1 MKIYETLDRDPRK
14 SALANGGQ
22 ARLTTGRD
30 ERAMQELRAELETF
44 VCDGQYGDALERM
57 LRSYLTQLD
66 RPRQNAV
73 WVSGFFGSGKSH
85 LQKVLAHLWTDT
97 AFPDGTTARS
107 LVRDLPDDVLA
118 ALRELD
124 TQAARIGKPPLAAAG
139 TLPSGGAD
147 QVRLTVLAV
156 VLGAAGL
163 PDRYP
168 QAQFCFWL
176 REHGWLDQ
184 VREAVEAAG
193 KDWFRELYNLYVSG
207 PIAEAVLACD
217 PDFARD
223 VKEARQV
230 LRERFPNPTGDITTA
245 EFIEA
250 CRQALA
256 PDGELP
262 PTVLILDEVQQY
274 IGESTDRAV
283 AVTEVAEAIQTQ
295 LDSRVMLVASGQS
308 ALAATPLLQK
318 LKDRFRITVQL
329 SDTDVEA
336 VTRKVLLHK
345 KASAK
350 EPVQAVLTRNAGEV
364 SKHLQGT
371 SLAERPADRG
381 VAVADYPL
389 LPTRRRFW
397 EECFRVVDA
406 AGTHSQL
413 RSQLRILHDALQ
425 GIATR
430 DLGAV
435 IPADSLYEAIA
446 PDLVNTGV
454 LLNELSTRIQE
465 LDDGTPAGSLRRR
478 IAGVVFLI
486 GRLNTER
493 AEKAVDVGVRP
504 TARMVADLLV
514 DDLDGDS
521 GLFRRGVEEALEAM
535 VNDSTLMKLG
545 EEYRIQTTQG
555 QEWDRAFRHR
565 VAAVRQRQAE
575 LHAKQDQLFQ
585 AAVQTVVGA
594 VRPLHGEAKLRRH
607 LSLHARSER
616 PENSGEELVVWLRD
630 GSSTTQKTIESDA
643 REAGHEDATLYV
655 FIQKPPEDL
664 KTRISEAEAAR
675 QVLDAKGIPT
685 DPPEAR
691 EACESMQSRM
701 RKAEAERDTLIQ
713 DLLEAAKVYK
723 GGGTEVYGEGLREK
737 LEAAAEAALARRF
750 PRFDEGDHKAWPA
763 ALKRAKDGSDT
774 PLQVVGW
781 DRPTEDHPVV
791 REVLTACGRGA
802 KGAAV
807 RKALEGA
814 PFGWPRDA
822 IDAAFVALHRAGS
835 VRVLHNGQSVAAGSL
850 DQNKIASAEFHPERV
865 VLSVQDRLDVRGLY
879 QQAEVAVKSG
889 EEEAK
894 APLFLA
900 RLWELAREAGGEPPL
915 PARPSTEHLD
925 EIGRLTGNEQLGAL
939 IVAKKALET
948 DIAAWRAK
956 GERARTRLA
965 RWHALERLAEGA
977 KGLASFDDV
986 RPEMDAIVQGRTL
999 LDDTDYVRPLC
1010 AKLEGALREALRE
1023 AHARCVAVHEG
1034 AMADLA
1040 ASQEWQQ
1047 ITDEQRESISR
1058 SNNLGGMSPLDVG
1071 GEDALLRALAE
1082 RSLRGWAELELAL
1095 PQRFARAREEA
1106 AKALEPKV
1114 QRVSLTSGVLR
1125 NEADVT
1131 SWVAETQTRLL
1142 DKLGDG
1148 PVVIT

>member
-1 MKIYETLDRDPRK
+1 MKIHETLDRDPRE

-22 ARLTTGRD
+22 ARLTTGQD
-30 ERAMQELRAELETF
+30 ERALQELRAELETF
-44 VCDGQYGDALERM
+44 VCEGQYGDALERM
-57 LRSYLTQLD
+57 LRSYLTQLG
-66 RPRQNAV
+66 RPRQNIA

-107 LVRDLPDDVLA
+107 LVRDLPDDVQA

-124 TQAARIGKPPLAAAG
+124 THAARIGKAPVAAAG

-156 VLGAAGL
+156 VLRAAGL
-163 PDRYP
+163 PEKYP

-176 REHGWLDQ
+176 REQGWLDR
-184 VREAVEAAG
+184 VRESVEAAG
-193 KDWFRELYNLYVSG
+193 KDWLRELYNLYVSG

-230 LRERFPNPTGDITTA
+230 LRQRFPNPTGDITTA

-274 IGESTDRAV
+274 IGDSTDRAV
-283 AVTEVAEAIQTQ
+283 VVTEVAEAIQTQ

-350 EPVQAVLTRNAGEV
+350 DPVQGVLTRNAGEV
-364 SKHLQGT
+364 SKHLQST
-371 SLAERPADRG
+371 SLEQRPSDRD

-425 GIATR
+425 AIATQ

-435 IPADSLYEAIA
+435 IPADALYEAIA
-446 PDLVNTGV
+446 PDMVNTGV
-454 LLNELSTRIQE
+454 LLNELATRIQE
-465 LDDGTPAGSLRRR
+465 LDDGTAEGKLRRR
-478 IAGVVFLI
+478 IGGVVFLI
-486 GRLNTER
+486 GKLPR
-493 AEKAVDVGVRP
+493 EKGVDVGVRP

-514 DDLDGDS
+514 DDIEGDS
-521 GLFRRGVEEALEAM
+521 GPFRRHVEESLEAM
-535 VNDSTLMKLG
+535 VEDGTLMKVG
-545 EEYRIQTTQG
+545 EEYRLQTTQG
-555 QEWDRAFRHR
+555 AEWDRAFREH
-565 VAAVRQRQAE
+565 AGAIRQRHAE
-575 LHAKQDQLFQ
+575 LQAKQDQLFQ
-585 AAVQTVVGA
+585 AAVQTA
-594 VRPLHGEAKLRRH
+594 VASIRPLHGEAKVRRQ
-607 LSLHARSER
+607 LTLHARNER
-616 PENSGEELVVWLRD
+616 RERAGDDIVVWLRD
-630 GSSTTQKTIESDA
+630 GSSTTQKTVEGDA
-643 REAGHEDATLYV
+643 REAGHEDPTLYV
-655 FIQKPPEDL
+655 FIPKPSEDL
-664 KTRISEAEAAR
+664 KARICEAEAAQR
-675 QVLDAKGIPT
+675 VLDAKGMPT

-691 EACESMQSRM
+691 EACESMQSRR
-701 RKAEAERDTLIQ
+701 RKAEDERDGLIR
-713 DLLEAAKVYK
+713 DLLAAAKVYK

-750 PRFDEGDHKAWPA
+750 PRFDEADHKAWPA

-781 DRPTEDHPVV
+781 DGRTEEHPVV
-791 REVLTACGRGA
+791 KEVLAACERGST
-802 KGAAV
+802 GAAV

-822 IDAAFVALHRAGS
+822 IDAALVALHRAGT
-835 VRVLHNGQSVAAGSL
+835 VRVLHNGKPLSPGSL
-850 DQNKIASAEFHPERV
+850 DQNKIAKAEFRPEKV
-865 VLSVQDRLDVRGLY
+865 VLSVQDKLALRGLY
-879 QQAEVAVKSG
+879 QQAEVAAKSG
-889 EEEAK
+889 EEEVK
-894 APLFLA
+894 APVFLA
-900 RLWELAREAGGEPPL
+900 CLRELAREAGGEPPL
-915 PARPSTEHLD
+915 PPRPSTTHLD

-939 IVAKKALET
+939 LESREALG
-948 DIAAWRAK
+948 DNIAAWRARA
-956 GERARTRLA
+956 ELARTRDG
-965 RWHALERLAEGA
+965 RWCVLERLAERA
-977 KGLASFDDV
+977 EGLAALDEV
-986 RPEMDAIVQGRTL
+986 RPEMDAIIKGRTL
-999 LDDTDYVRPLC
+999 LDDTDYVGPLC
-1010 AKLEGALREALRE
+1010 GKLEGALRDAIRA
-1023 AHARCVAVHEG
+1023 AHGRCVEVRDER
-1034 AMADLA
+1034 MAELE
-1040 ASQEWQQ
+1040 ASEDWRK
-1047 ITDEQRESISR
+1047 IAEEQREAIVN
-1058 SNNLGGMSPLDVG
+1058 SNYLGVIPPLDVG
-1071 GEDALLRALAE
+1071 SEDALLQALE
-1082 RSLRGWAELELAL
+1082 RRTLRGWTELAEAL

-1106 AKALEPKV
+1106 ARALEPKV
-1114 QRVSLTSGVLR
+1114 QRVSLTSSVLR
-1125 NEADVT
+1125 SEGDVT
-1131 SWVAETQTRLL
+1131 SWVAEAQATLL
-1142 DKLGDG
+1142 KKLGDG
-1148 PVVIT
+1148 PVVIG